1 MLRSCSSLIFP
12 KSTISSAIPTTPLH
26 PSNVWSILV
35 WKTFWAI
42 LRLKGTRLNL
52 YLPNVVSLIDSLP
65 RTTFRYM
72 HFASP
77 MENTLASFRFSRIS
91 SGVRT
96 TWCSIWIQL
105 LLHWGFRRSGGA
117 SIFRIACG
125 GKQGCW
131 TVMWLHWQLQL
142 QLVLQHN
149 VAEELARF
157 CWPFKGQPLFRD
169 LSSNVNDNFL
179 FLKTF
184 Y

>member
-26 PSNVWSILV
+26 PSNVWFILV
-35 WKTFWAI
+35 WKTSWAI

-52 YLPNVVSLIDSLP
+52 YLPNVVSLIDASP

-77 MENTLASFRFSRIS
+77 IENTLASFRFSRIS
-91 SGVRT
+91 SGVKRHDVQSEYS
-96 TWCSIWIQL
+96 CCFIEAFGVLAERQFFVL
-105 LLHWGFRRSGGA
+105 LAAVNKAVEPLCRFTDN
-117 SIFRIACG
+117 F
-125 GKQGCW
+125 
-131 TVMWLHWQLQL
+131 TF

-149 VAEELARF
+149 VAQQLALF

-169 LSSNVNDNFL
+169 LSSKVNDNFL